1 MLLLNEEQIRQC
13 VQLDRRALDAIEKAF
28 VSLSRG
34 EAVVPSPLEF
44 HLADRNGEVHVKS
57 AYLRGLPSYAIKVA
71 SGFYGNAAQGLPTS
85 SGLVVVLSAE
95 TGFPQA
101 LLLDNGYLTDVR
113 TALAGAIAA
122 KYLAR
127 QNVETVGI
135 IGAGIQARF
144 QLQALLLVRK
154 FRNVVV
160 YARNAEAGRKYAD
173 EMSRVTKAELLPV
186 SSISELMRRSDL
198 VVTTTPSRQ
207 PLIKASDLHP
217 GLHITAMGS
226 DLPGKQEL
234 EPAVLARADILA
246 CDQIAQCAKAGE
258 LQHALAAK
266 TVEKGKAVEVGE
278 VIAGTKPGR
287 QNDSQITVCD
297 LTGIGVQDTA
307 IAMLA
312 YDQARARGLGTEVG
326 Q

>member
-1 MLLLNEEQIRQC
+1 MLLLNEQQIRQC
-13 VQLDRRALDAIEKAF
+13 VQLDQRTLEAVEKAF

-57 AYLRGLPSYAIKVA
+57 AYLPGLPGYALKVA
-71 SGFYGNAAQGLPTS
+71 SGFYGNVARGLPTS
-85 SGLVVVLSAE
+85 SGLVVVLSTE

-122 KYLAR
+122 KYLAKK
-127 QNVETVGI
+127 NNDTVGI

-144 QLQALLLVRK
+144 QLQALALVRR
-154 FRNVVV
+154 FRSVLV
-160 YARNAEAGRKYAD
+160 YGRNAEAARKYAG
-173 EMSRVTKAELLPV
+173 ELSLAMKVEVKPA
-186 SSISELMRRSDL
+186 SDISDLMRQSDI

-234 EPAVLARADILA
+234 DPAALARADILV

-258 LQHALAAK
+258 LQHALASK
-266 TVEKGKAVEVGE
+266 VVEKSKAIELGE
-278 VIAGTKPGR
+278 VISGTKPGR
-287 QNDSQITVCD
+287 QSDSQITICD

-307 IAMLA
+307 IGMFA
-312 YDQARARGLGTEVG
+312 YEQARVRGLGTELN

>member
-1 MLLLNEEQIRQC
+1 MLLLNEQQIREC
-13 VQLDRRALDAIEKAF
+13 VQLEPRALEAIEKAF
-28 VSLSRG
+28 VSLSGR

-44 HLADRNGEVHVKS
+44 HLPHRNGEVHVKS
-57 AYLRGLPSYAIKVA
+57 AYLRGLPSYALKIA
-71 SGFYGNAAQGLPTS
+71 SGFYDNAARGLPTS

-122 KYLAR
+122 KYLAKK
-127 QNVETVGI
+127 NAETVGI
-135 IGAGIQARF
+135 VGAGVQARF
-144 QLQALLLVRK
+144 QLQALSLVRK
-154 FRNVVV
+154 LGRVLVYGRNP
-160 YARNAEAGRKYAD
+160 EAAQKYAD
-173 EMSRVTKAELLPV
+173 EMSATMKVEVKPA
-186 SSISELMRRSDL
+186 SAISDLVWRSDI
-198 VVTTTPSRQ
+198 VVTTTPSRE

-217 GLHITAMGS
+217 GVHITAMGS

-234 EPAVLARADILA
+234 DPAVLARADILV

-258 LQHALAAK
+258 LQHALALRA
-266 TVEKGKAVEVGE
+266 VEKTKALEIGE
-278 VIAGTKPGR
+278 VIAGAKLGR
-287 QNDSQITVCD
+287 QNDNQITVCD

-312 YDQARARGLGTEVG
+312 YDQARARGLGAELS